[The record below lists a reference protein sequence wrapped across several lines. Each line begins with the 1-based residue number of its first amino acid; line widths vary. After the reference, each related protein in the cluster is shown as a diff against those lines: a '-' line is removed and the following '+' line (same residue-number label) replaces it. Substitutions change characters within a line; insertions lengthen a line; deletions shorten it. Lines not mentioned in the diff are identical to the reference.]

1 MAAMQR
7 EEPVHQRK
15 PKISKSRSPYTSDS
29 KMNELLTNF
38 VMDVQE
44 ENIWISIDASDL
56 EMNRMGNELYE
67 LVSIA
72 LDTARENCIETTPPR
87 GRYIKF
93 RSREIQQQLL
103 IQIQFS
109 CEDRTIR
116 KFDKR
121 IVRMRDIIE
130 SSNGYL
136 KLQLI
141 DEMGSIRIALPER
154 EK

>member
-1 MAAMQR
+1 MAAMQK
-7 EEPVHQRK
+7 EEPVHQRE
-15 PKISKSRSPYTSDS
+15 PKVSRGRYTYTSDS

-38 VMDVQE
+38 VLNVQE
-44 ENIWISIDASDL
+44 DNIWISIDAADL
-56 EMNRMGNELYE
+56 EMNRIGKELYE

-93 RSREIQQQLL
+93 RSRKIQQQLL

-130 SSNGYL
+130 SSDGYL

-154 EK
+154 

>member
-1 MAAMQR
+1 MTAMQR

>member
-1 MAAMQR
+1 
-7 EEPVHQRK
+7 
-15 PKISKSRSPYTSDS
+15 
-29 KMNELLTNF
+29 
-38 VMDVQE
+38 MDVQE